1 MSITTQPLDLSYA
14 KCMKNHPY
22 GTALYTPLPFRH
34 FHPGSCGY
42 FDVHG
47 SWNPIADLSGPRTLS
62 SQGYSP
68 VPEELHRAPPEA
80 AVHWGPKISETTRAR
95 RLGAEAGISAAW
107 ATVLPVDL
115 GAWYSFSSVKEGGA
129 VLLTKA
135 PVRHDRFY
143 YESPFKAWVR
153 QNAAGLVVKRKELL
167 QCGLWVVTST
177 WTTDECAINV
187 WNGVG
192 KGVNVGFKTG
202 VVELGEL
209 APSGEWWEDG
219 SDAGWIR
226 AKALE
231 VGSMPA
237 AEFGRGFFFFKFILG
252 LIDSRATMAE
262 LSFLAAY
269 GSSTVAY
276 HLSR

>member
-1 MSITTQPLDLSYA
+1 MSINTQPLDLAYA
-14 KCMKNHPY
+14 KYMKNHPY
-22 GTALYTPLPFRH
+22 GTALYTPLPFRN

-47 SWNPIADLSGPRTLS
+47 SWNPIADLSDPSTLS

-68 VPEELHRAPPEA
+68 VPEELHRASPETA
-80 AVHWGPKISETTRAR
+80 LQWGPKISETTKAH
-95 RLGAEAGISAAW
+95 RLSAEAGISAGLA
-107 ATVLPVDL
+107 AALPVDL
-115 GAWYSFSSVKEGGA
+115 GAWYNFSSVREGGA

-135 PVRHDRFY
+135 PVRHERFY

-153 QNAAGLVVKRKELL
+153 QNAVNVVTKRKEVLES
-167 QCGLWVVTST
+167 GLWIVTST

-202 VVELGEL
+202 VVEIGEL
-209 APSGEWWEDG
+209 APSGEWWENG
-219 SDAGWIR
+219 SDGGWIR

-231 VGSMPA
+231 VSSILA
-237 AEFGRGFFFFKFILG
+237 AELEG
-252 LIDSRATMAE
+252 
-262 LSFLAAY
+262 Y
-269 GSSTVAY
+269 
-276 HLSR
+276 